1 MVALPAQRGWSSC
14 NRDFSQYKNRRV
26 AESMRKADM
35 KLSDTHNTVP
45 AETGSKRYLY
55 LPAAVAAIGG
65 LLFGFDTAVI
75 NGAIV
80 FLKRQFALTDAQTE
94 FGASSLLLGCVFGA
108 ALAAV
113 TSDRFG
119 RKKLLLA
126 AAALFTVSSVG
137 TGLAGNLA
145 EFVIARV
152 VGGLAIGLA
161 STLSPL
167 YIAEISPA
175 RIRGLLV
182 SVNQLAIVSGILL
195 SYSVNYGLTGAG
207 PSNWRWMFASAAVPS
222 VFFLF
227 ALLFVSESPRWLVQ
241 NGREDDA
248 ERFLARINGSDVAQT
263 EIRAIRSAVAEE
275 SADIFDPAFRKPL
288 LVAVLIGLFSQ
299 FTGINTIIYYGSLV
313 FLEHVPKQTASTA
326 LFANVMI
333 GVINFAATFVG
344 MYLIDRVGRK
354 RLMTSTYAGM
364 GVSLVGMAAA
374 IHLEAPALV
383 VLAFVLI
390 YVACFAI
397 GIGTGTWVV
406 MSEISPTR
414 IRGRAMSIATVF
426 LWCGTLIVTLTFLS
440 LVRIL
445 TAPGAFLLY
454 AIICVAAVLFVKLAV
469 PETKG
474 RSLEEIESWWRT
486 PARK

>member
-1 MVALPAQRGWSSC
+1 
-14 NRDFSQYKNRRV
+14 
-26 AESMRKADM
+26 
-35 KLSDTHNTVP
+35 
-45 AETGSKRYLY
+45 
-55 LPAAVAAIGG
+55 

-80 FLKRQFALTDAQTE
+80 FLQRQFALSDSQTE
-94 FGASSLLLGCVFGA
+94 IGASSLLLGCVFGA
-108 ALAAV
+108 ALAAF

-126 AAALFTVSSVG
+126 AAALFTISSIV
-137 TGLAGNLA
+137 TGLALNLT
-145 EFVIARV
+145 EFVLARLL
-152 VGGLAIGLA
+152 GGLAIGLA

-182 SVNQLAIVSGILL
+182 SVNQLAIVTGILL
-195 SYSVNYGLTGAG
+195 SYSVNYGLTGVG

-222 VFFLF
+222 AFFLL
-227 ALLFVSESPRWLVQ
+227 ALLSVSESPRWLVQ
-241 NGREDDA
+241 NEREA
-248 ERFLARINGSDVAQT
+248 EAEQFLARINGRDAAQA

-275 SADIFDPAFRKPL
+275 SGNVLDPVFRKPL
-288 LVAVLIGLFSQ
+288 VVAILIALFSQ

-313 FLEHVPKQTASTA
+313 FLEHVPNQTASTA

-333 GVINFAATFVG
+333 GAINFVATILG

-354 RLMTSTYAGM
+354 PLMTSAFAGM
-364 GVSLVGMAAA
+364 AISLVGVAAA
-374 IHLEAPALV
+374 IRLQAPALV
-383 VLAFVLI
+383 VLVFVLI
-390 YVACFAI
+390 YVACFAV
-397 GIGTGTWVV
+397 GIGTGTWVL
-406 MSEISPTR
+406 MSEICPTR

-426 LWCGTLIVTLTFLS
+426 LWCGTLVVTLTFLS
-440 LVRIL
+440 LARVL

-454 AIICVAAVLFVKLAV
+454 AVVCIVAFLFVRRAV

-474 RSLEEIESWWRT
+474 RSLEEIESWWLAGRG
-486 PARK
+486 